1 MGVPPVLFCEKSKCT
16 GETPMP
22 PYRSFAM
29 TRFRRSLSVLV
40 LSTASVT
47 AGWVG
52 YHGFLN
58 AEFAHAKERVEA
70 TREQLNKAEDLATV
84 FRSVGHVVEP
94 SVVNI
99 NVRKTIKG
107 AHKLPLDPDL
117 LRRFFPRGEDGQPQI
132 PDDLDDGTGADM
144 EQIGTGSGVIMDVD
158 GSTAYVL
165 TNNHVAGG
173 AEELLITLSDGREIT
188 KAKVVGADPKSDL
201 AVIKIE
207 SDRLIAAKWG
217 NSDDLQKGDW
227 IMAFG
232 SPFGYVGSMT
242 HGIVSALNR
251 TNVGII
257 GQQGYENFIQVDAPI
272 NPGNSGGP
280 LVNLKGEVVGIN
292 TAIASRSGGFQGI
305 GFAIPSNQAK
315 QIYAVLKEKGR
326 VTRGWLGVSIADIAK
341 NLEEAKSFGYTGTSG
356 VLVEQV
362 LPKTPAIGKLQ
373 AGDIVTALNG
383 KPVENVQQLRNTIAM
398 TPPNSDVVM
407 KVFRDGKDLDVTV
420 KVAEQPEDA
429 MASLGG
435 KGLRRTPD
443 SAEATTEAMGMK
455 LTTLTDELAE
465 KAGLTDVTNGALVT
479 AVTPR
484 TPAARG
490 GLRAGDLITKV
501 DKQPVTNAKEAVD
514 ALAKGD
520 LTKGVRLYV
529 TSRDGSRFL
538 FLRNAAK

>member
-1 MGVPPVLFCEKSKCT
+1 
-16 GETPMP
+16 
-22 PYRSFAM
+22 M

-40 LSTASVT
+40 LSAASVT

-52 YHGFLN
+52 YHGVLN
-58 AEFAHAKERVEA
+58 AEFAHAKEQVEA
-70 TREQLNKAEDLATV
+70 TREQLTKAEDLATV
-84 FRSVGHVVEP
+84 FRSVGRVVEP

-107 AHKLPLDPDL
+107 GHKLPIDPDL

-132 PDDLDDGTGADM
+132 PEDLDDGSGGGADM
-144 EQIGTGSGVIMDVD
+144 EQVGTGSGVIMDVD

-173 AEELLITLSDGREIT
+173 AEELMITLSDGREIT
-188 KAKVVGADPKSDL
+188 KAKVIGADPKSDL

-207 SDRLIAAKWG
+207 SDRLIPAKWG

-292 TAIASRSGGFQGI
+292 TAIASRNGGFQGI

-315 QIYAVLKEKGR
+315 DIYSALKEKGKI
-326 VTRGWLGVSIADIAK
+326 TRGWLGVSIIDVSKSI
-341 NLEEAKSFGYTGTSG
+341 EDAKSLNYNGATGI
-356 VLVEQV
+356 LVREI
-362 LPKTPAIGKLQ
+362 LPATPAYGKLQ
-373 AGDIVTALNG
+373 PGDIVTAINA
-383 KPVENVQQLRNTIAM
+383 KPVENVQQLRNIIAK
-398 TPPNSDVVM
+398 TSPNSDVVM
-407 KVFRDGKDLDVTV
+407 KVFRDGKDQDVTV

-429 MASLGG
+429 FASLNRGKSQRHGG
-435 KGLRRTPD
+435 EGSDT
-443 SAEATTEAMGMK
+443 TTEAMGLK
-455 LTTLTDELAE
+455 LSTLTEELAD
-465 KAGLTDVTNGALVT
+465 KSGLTDVKEGALVT

-484 TPAARG
+484 SAAARG
-490 GLRAGDLITKV
+490 GLRPGDLITKV
-501 DKQPVTNAKEAVD
+501 DKHPVTNAKEAAD

-520 LTKGVRLYV
+520 LTKGIRLYV

-538 FLRNAAK
+538 FLRSAPK